1 MIAAEKIPEDTAL
14 VLAAHG
20 ERQVPDPNR
29 ALADHAAALATRDDF
44 HFVGYG
50 VLNGEPPFEAA
61 LEEAVKSGATNL
73 FVYPF
78 FMSDGYFVSTVLPEF
93 IAAAETGIAPTIL
106 TPLGLDDDLVQ
117 IITGN
122 ALLAA
127 KDAGFAPDK
136 TRLLVAGHG
145 SKTEQASAEAT
156 YRVADALAATD
167 QFMGVSCAF
176 IEEPPFIGD
185 QLAREKSPVIVS
197 GFFAGNG
204 MHSSYDVPAAIEAS
218 GAMAVYAGPIG
229 AEPVIQD
236 LIIAACENGPASS
249 R

>member
-1 MIAAEKIPEDTAL
+1 MTTAEKIAGDTAL
-14 VLAAHG
+14 VLVAHG
-20 ERQVPDPNR
+20 ERQVSDPNR
-29 ALADHAAALATRDDF
+29 ALANHAAALATHDDF
-44 HFVGYG
+44 CFVGYG

-61 LEEAVKSGATNL
+61 LEEAVKSGAKNL

-78 FMSDGYFVSTVLPEF
+78 FMSDGYFVSTVLPER
-93 IAAAETGIAPTIL
+93 IATAETGIAPTIL
-106 TPLGLDDDLVQ
+106 TQLGLDGDLVKVM
-117 IITGN
+117 TDN
-122 ALLAA
+122 ALLVA
-127 KDAGFAPDK
+127 KGAGFAPDK

-156 YRVADALAATD
+156 YRVADALTAAD
-167 QFMGVSCAF
+167 EFMGVSCAF

-185 QLAREKSPVIVS
+185 QLAREKSPVVVS

-204 MHSSYDVPAAIEAS
+204 MHSSSDVPAAIEAS
-218 GAMAVYAGPIG
+218 GATAVYAGPIG

-236 LIIAACENGPASS
+236 LIIAACKNGPASP